1 MPSVCA
7 SGTRGGRR
15 VPPMRE
21 RVVVGAVGLVGLALA
36 VPSLGS
42 PTWRIVASDPGRGE
56 VLWAQSTW
64 SWGKAVIFGPV
75 SDQVVTN
82 VPGLVALVL
91 VLVAAL
97 AGLVLWVLVPGVTGS
112 VAGLVGVSVAA
123 SSLVTA
129 TLTRIGMS
137 GRVDAYRPTGLD
149 VRSYLQTAAVCETLA
164 AGVLVAVLAVM
175 VWLTARARP
184 AGAARVVADLDD
196 AADEG
201 GAARPG
207 GARGVPA
214 EEPAKRVGV
223 ASLEETGRARH
234 LRGEEVGFSDSPP
247 SDGPPAKP

>member
-1 MPSVCA
+1 
-7 SGTRGGRR
+7 
-15 VPPMRE
+15 MRE

-184 AGAARVVADLDD
+184 AGVARGVADDT
-196 AADEG
+196 ADEG
-201 GAARPG
+201 GAVRPG
-207 GARGVPA
+207 EARGVPA

-223 ASLEETGRARH
+223 AGLEETGRARH
-234 LRGEEVGFSDSPP
+234 LRGEEVGFSDSP

>member
-1 MPSVCA
+1 MQLKERLAVCA
-7 SGTRGGRR
+7 
-15 VPPMRE
+15 
-21 RVVVGAVGLVGLALA
+21 AGLVGLALA

-64 SWGKAVIFGPV
+64 SWGKAVTFGLV

-97 AGLVLWVLVPGVTGS
+97 AGLVAWVLVPGVTGA

-129 TLTRIGMS
+129 TLRRLGMS

-175 VWLTARARP
+175 VWMTLRARP
-184 AGAARVVADLDD
+184 AAKALSDAGDAD
-196 AADEG
+196 DEG
-201 GAARPG
+201 EESG
-207 GARGVPA
+207 GASAGQRSP
-214 EEPAKRVGV
+214 RVGT
-223 ASLEETGRARH
+223 ARLEETDRPAH
-234 LRGEEVGFSDSPP
+234 LNGEEIGFSDAPP
-247 SDGPPAKP
+247 DGPLARP